1 MDFLKESLAP
11 RTFNKISYAV
21 VLIWFVISVIF
32 FGIFA
37 EVENTESRYD
47 FRCGGT
53 KSENIDLIRGECF
66 EKYQKQYNKY
76 GVPVYGFVIINFL
89 LIGIVCVIYS
99 QIVKNAVDHLSSSSR
114 NSDPESGQSRD
125 QENPTG
131 QTTNCGH
138 KLFIAYC
145 CQLSMRL
152 VLGVLFILLQ
162 TQLLY
167 PLKFSSTFE
176 CCLNSGTN
184 QPRNSSNAAPNSTLH
199 KCHNQRAIKKT
210 FWMNAVL
217 AVNGTFDAGILIE
230 IVYILTQAWIERNF
244 MQDSDFLKT
253 HLNANYDK
261 SHQERKE
268 QEGRR
273 QHEIVPLQLREPGN
287 RPTRVE
293 LHQESQKQDDVLLQP
308 REHERPPIQFE
319 LHQEPRKQDAVVPL
333 QPRDQVVPHNVL
345 KQPEGT
351 SGHDKPEQLQP
362 FIARTKKIIKEDTQC
377 LYELQSPFRR
387 PPGAET
393 EATDLTLDQIYT
405 NLVIIPNRVTYNFTT
420 DRQEQL
426 KVYPRSRDEESHPK
440 SLEDLLNDKNKKV
453 LIVGRPGIGK
463 TLCCIKL
470 LRDWA
475 FEKVKS
481 QIQFDAAFFVKF
493 RRFNSADD
501 LSLRELLTR
510 SEHSTSNHLDDEV
523 WNYILQHP
531 EGVLILFDGF
541 DEFKDNA
548 NMAVAPSHPGNIKD
562 KMPLQILYQWLV
574 TGKLLEDA
582 SIVTTTRPT
591 ALTGIAHLNFDK
603 TFEILGFSTEQIQ
616 EYINKFAG
624 VDNQVGETLWRHIS
638 SNMNLLSLCYVPVN
652 SFIICSSLSQILQFE
667 SSASVTLPSKLTTIY
682 KIAVKVFYF
691 KHTKEFRDKHFTRE
705 DFLSD
710 DLPSAVEGEFEKL
723 GRVAFEGIKEGKLIL
738 GGNEVREMKDSALFH
753 RLPDREHAAL
763 KDEKQFCFIHLTMQ
777 EFFAARHL
785 TNNMKERELRNFV
798 SENIKNGKWQLVF
811 QFLVGLMEEKNH
823 LPSEIITDL
832 LPVQTEEKKNE
843 AEESEDKMVTCWPTK
858 DEKDLAVTLLKC
870 SYESNKMESI
880 VQRKLQQINFNCVNF
895 IDCHLTAVDCSSLET
910 VIKNVQ
916 QISHLDLSF
925 NNIGPLGSF
934 EICKLLKFRKFQLSS
949 LNLTRNQLTDEA
961 AKYLA
966 EAINSNNSQLR
977 TLNLSENNIS
987 RIGARHL
994 AEAINSNCQL
1004 RTLNLSHNNISHIGT
1019 RHLAEA
1025 INNNCQ
1031 LRTLYL
1037 SASNISDFGARY
1049 LADAINNNSQLRSLD
1064 LSENNISE
1072 IGAQHLAEAINNNN
1086 CQLHTLN
1093 LSHNNISDI
1102 GAQYLADAIN
1112 NNNCQLHTLNLSD
1125 NNISHIG
1132 AQHLADAINNN
1143 NCQLHTL
1150 HLSANNISDI
1160 GAQHLADAI
1169 NNNNCQLHTLNLTD
1183 NNISDIGA
1191 QHLAEAINNNNCQ
1204 LRTLNLSDNNIS
1216 DIGAQHL
1223 AEAINN
1229 NNCQLH
1235 TLNLT
1240 ANNISD
1246 IGAQHLAD
1254 AINNNNCQLR
1264 TLNLSL
1270 NNISDIGAQHLA
1282 EAINNNNC
1290 QLHTLY
1296 LSYNNIS
1303 DIGAQHLA
1311 EAIHNNNCQLRTLN
1325 LTTNQ
1330 HITNAG
1336 KQKARKLLSDS
1347 RCKLIL

>member
-184 QPRNSSNAAPNSTLH
+184 QPRNSSDAAPNSTFH
-199 KCHNQRAIKKT
+199 KCHNQRAVKKT

-217 AVNGTFDAGILIE
+217 VVNGIFDAGILIE

-253 HLNANYDK
+253 HLNANHDK
-261 SHQERKE
+261 SHQEPKE
-268 QEGRR
+268 QEGRG
-273 QHEIVPLQLREPGN
+273 QHEIVPPQPREPGN

-293 LHQESQKQDDVLLQP
+293 LYQESQKQNDAPLQP
-308 REHERPPIQFE
+308 REHERPPTQFE
-319 LHQEPRKQDAVVPL
+319 LHQEPQKQDAVVPL
-333 QPRDQVVPHNVL
+333 QPRDQVASYHVL

-362 FIARTKKIIKEDTQC
+362 FIARTRKIIKEDTQC
-377 LYELQSPFRR
+377 LYELQSPFRC
-387 PPGAET
+387 PPGEET

-405 NLVIIPNRVTYNFTT
+405 NLMIIQNRARYNFTT

-493 RRFNSADD
+493 RRFNSADE

-510 SEHSTSNHLDDEV
+510 SEHSTSDHLDDEV
-523 WNYILQHP
+523 WKYILQHP
-531 EGVLILFDGF
+531 ESVLILFDGF

-548 NMAVAPSHPGNIKD
+548 NMAVAAPHPGSIKD

-574 TGKLLEDA
+574 TGKLLKDA

-591 ALTGIAHLNFDK
+591 ALSGIAHLEFDK
-603 TFEILGFSTEQIQ
+603 TFEILGFSTKQIQ
-616 EYINKFAG
+616 EYINKFTGDDKQA
-624 VDNQVGETLWRHIS
+624 GETLWRHIS
-638 SNMNLLSLCYVPVN
+638 SNMNLLSLCYIPVN
-652 SFIICSSLSQILQFE
+652 SFIVCSSLSQILQFE

-710 DLPSAVEGEFEKL
+710 DLPSAVEEKFEKL

-738 GGNEVREMKDSALFH
+738 VGNEVRRMKDSTLFTAY
-753 RLPDREHAAL
+753 P
-763 KDEKQFCFIHLTMQ
+763 
-777 EFFAARHL
+777 
-785 TNNMKERELRNFV
+785 
-798 SENIKNGKWQLVF
+798 
-811 QFLVGLMEEKNH
+811 
-823 LPSEIITDL
+823 
-832 LPVQTEEKKNE
+832 PV
-843 AEESEDKMVTCWPTK
+843 KMP
-858 DEKDLAVTLLKC
+858 
-870 SYESNKMESI
+870 
-880 VQRKLQQINFNCVNF
+880 R
-895 IDCHLTAVDCSSLET
+895 
-910 VIKNVQ
+910 
-916 QISHLDLSF
+916 
-925 NNIGPLGSF
+925 
-934 EICKLLKFRKFQLSS
+934 
-949 LNLTRNQLTDEA
+949 
-961 AKYLA
+961 
-966 EAINSNNSQLR
+966 
-977 TLNLSENNIS
+977 
-987 RIGARHL
+987 
-994 AEAINSNCQL
+994 
-1004 RTLNLSHNNISHIGT
+1004 
-1019 RHLAEA
+1019 
-1025 INNNCQ
+1025 
-1031 LRTLYL
+1031 
-1037 SASNISDFGARY
+1037 
-1049 LADAINNNSQLRSLD
+1049 
-1064 LSENNISE
+1064 
-1072 IGAQHLAEAINNNN
+1072 
-1086 CQLHTLN
+1086 
-1093 LSHNNISDI
+1093 
-1102 GAQYLADAIN
+1102 
-1112 NNNCQLHTLNLSD
+1112 
-1125 NNISHIG
+1125 
-1132 AQHLADAINNN
+1132 
-1143 NCQLHTL
+1143 
-1150 HLSANNISDI
+1150 
-1160 GAQHLADAI
+1160 
-1169 NNNNCQLHTLNLTD
+1169 
-1183 NNISDIGA
+1183 
-1191 QHLAEAINNNNCQ
+1191 
-1204 LRTLNLSDNNIS
+1204 
-1216 DIGAQHL
+1216 
-1223 AEAINN
+1223 
-1229 NNCQLH
+1229 
-1235 TLNLT
+1235 
-1240 ANNISD
+1240 
-1246 IGAQHLAD
+1246 
-1254 AINNNNCQLR
+1254 
-1264 TLNLSL
+1264 
-1270 NNISDIGAQHLA
+1270 
-1282 EAINNNNC
+1282 
-1290 QLHTLY
+1290 
-1296 LSYNNIS
+1296 
-1303 DIGAQHLA
+1303 
-1311 EAIHNNNCQLRTLN
+1311 
-1325 LTTNQ
+1325 
-1330 HITNAG
+1330 
-1336 KQKARKLLSDS
+1336 
-1347 RCKLIL
+1347 

>member
-89 LIGIVCVIYS
+89 LIAIVCVIYS
-99 QIVKNAVDHLSSSSR
+99 QIVKNVVDHLSSSSR

-145 CQLSMRL
+145 CQLSTRL

-176 CCLNSGTN
+176 CYLNSGTN

-217 AVNGTFDAGILIE
+217 AVNGIFDAGILIE

-261 SHQERKE
+261 SHQE
-268 QEGRR
+268 
-273 QHEIVPLQLREPGN
+273 
-287 RPTRVE
+287 
-293 LHQESQKQDDVLLQP
+293 SQKQDDVLLQP
-308 REHERPPIQFE
+308 REHERPPSPI
-319 LHQEPRKQDAVVPL
+319 QEPRKQDAVVPL
-333 QPRDQVVPHNVL
+333 QPRDQVVPHHVL

-362 FIARTKKIIKEDTQC
+362 FIARTKKIIREDTQY

-387 PPGAET
+387 PPGEEK

-405 NLVIIPNRVTYNFTT
+405 NLVIIPNRAQYNFTT

-501 LSLRELLTR
+501 LSLRELLTQ
-510 SEHSTSNHLDDEV
+510 SEHSTSDHLDDEV

-624 VDNQVGETLWRHIS
+624 VDNQVGETLWQHIS

-667 SSASVTLPSKLTTIY
+667 SCASVTLPSKLTTIY

-710 DLPSAVEGEFEKL
+710 DLPSAVEKKFEKL
-723 GRVAFEGIKEGKLIL
+723 GKVAFEGIKEGKLIL

-753 RLPDREHAAL
+753 RLPDRENAAL
-763 KDEKQFCFIHLTMQ
+763 KDEKRFCFIHLTMQ
-777 EFFAARHL
+777 EFLAARHL

-811 QFLVGLMEEKNH
+811 QFLAGLMEEKNY

-895 IDCHLTAVDCSSLET
+895 IDCHLSAVGCPSLVN
-910 VIKNVQ
+910 VIKNVP

-925 NNIGPLGSF
+925 NNIGPLGCI
-934 EICKLLKFRKFQLSS
+934 EICKLFKYWEFQLRS

-987 RIGARHL
+987 
-994 AEAINSNCQL
+994 
-1004 RTLNLSHNNISHIGT
+1004 
-1019 RHLAEA
+1019 
-1025 INNNCQ
+1025 
-1031 LRTLYL
+1031 
-1037 SASNISDFGARY
+1037 
-1049 LADAINNNSQLRSLD
+1049 
-1064 LSENNISE
+1064 
-1072 IGAQHLAEAINNNN
+1072 
-1086 CQLHTLN
+1086 
-1093 LSHNNISDI
+1093 
-1102 GAQYLADAIN
+1102 
-1112 NNNCQLHTLNLSD
+1112 
-1125 NNISHIG
+1125 
-1132 AQHLADAINNN
+1132 
-1143 NCQLHTL
+1143 
-1150 HLSANNISDI
+1150 DI

-1169 NNNNCQLHTLNLTD
+1169 NNNNCQLRELYLSHNNILDIGAQHLAEAINNNNCQLRELYLTH

-1204 LRTLNLSDNNIS
+1204 LRVLYLSDNIISDIGAQYLAEAINNNNCQLRVLYLSLNYISDIGAQHLAEAINNNNCQLRELYLSHNNIS

-1229 NNCQLH
+1229 NNCQLRV
-1235 TLNLT
+1235 LYLSE
-1240 ANNISD
+1240 NNISD
-1246 IGAQHLAD
+1246 IGAQ
-1254 AINNNNCQLR
+1254 
-1264 TLNLSL
+1264 
-1270 NNISDIGAQHLA
+1270 
-1282 EAINNNNC
+1282 
-1290 QLHTLY
+1290 Y
-1296 LSYNNIS
+1296 
-1303 DIGAQHLA
+1303 LA

-1330 HITNAG
+1330 HMTNAG
-1336 KQKARKLLSDS
+1336 KQKARNLLSDC

>member
-1 MDFLKESLAP
+1 MIKFRNLKQSVTGSPQPKLESNFHLIENSENTNSIEMMDHLKESLAP
-11 RTFNKISYAV
+11 RTFNKISYAA

-47 FRCGGT
+47 FRCGGA

-66 EKYQKQYNKY
+66 EKYEKQHNKY
-76 GVPVYGFVIINFL
+76 GVPVYGFVITNFL
-89 LIGIVCVIYS
+89 LIAIVCVIYS
-99 QIVKNAVDHLSSSSR
+99 QTVRNTVDHLSSSSR
-114 NSDPESGQSRD
+114 DRDPESGQSRD
-125 QENPTG
+125 QESPTR

-138 KLFIAYC
+138 RLFIAYC
-145 CQLSMRL
+145 CQLSTRL

-184 QPRNSSNAAPNSTLH
+184 PPKNSSDAAPNSTLH

-217 AVNGTFDAGILIE
+217 AVNGIFDAGILIE

-253 HLNANYDK
+253 YLNAN
-261 SHQERKE
+261 H
-268 QEGRR
+268 
-273 QHEIVPLQLREPGN
+273 
-287 RPTRVE
+287 
-293 LHQESQKQDDVLLQP
+293 
-308 REHERPPIQFE
+308 
-319 LHQEPRKQDAVVPL
+319 
-333 QPRDQVVPHNVL
+333 
-345 KQPEGT
+345 EGT
-351 SGHDKPEQLQP
+351 SGHDKPKQLQS
-362 FIARTKKIIKEDTQC
+362 FIARARKIIEEDTRC

-387 PPGAET
+387 PPGEET
-393 EATDLTLDQIYT
+393 KAKDLTLDQIYT
-405 NLVIIPNRVTYNFTT
+405 NLVIIPNRAHYNFTT

-510 SEHSTSNHLDDEV
+510 SEHSSSNHLDDEV

-548 NMAVAPSHPGNIKD
+548 NMAVAPSHPGSIKD

-574 TGKLLEDA
+574 TGKLLKDA

-652 SFIICSSLSQILQFE
+652 SFIVCSSLSQILQFE

-682 KIAVKVFYF
+682 KIAVKVFYL

-753 RLPDREHAAL
+753 RLPDRENAAL

-785 TNNMKERELRNFV
+785 TNNMKEIELRNFV

-811 QFLVGLMEEKNH
+811 QFLAGLMEEKNH

-832 LPVQTEEKKNE
+832 LPVQTEDKENE

-858 DEKDLAVTLLKC
+858 DENDSAVTLFKC
-870 SYESNKMESI
+870 SYENNKMESI

-895 IDCHLTAVDCSSLET
+895 IDCHLTAVDCSSLVN

-916 QISHLDLSF
+916 KISHLDLSF
-925 NNIGPLGSF
+925 NNIGPLGCF
-934 EICKLLKFRKFQLSS
+934 EISKLLKRREFHLSS

-987 RIGARHL
+987 HIGARHL
-994 AEAINSNCQL
+994 AEAINNNNCQL
-1004 RTLNLSHNNISHIGT
+1004 RTLNLSENNISRIGT

-1025 INNNCQ
+1025 IKNNNNCQLRKLDLSASNISDIGAQHLADVINNNNCQ
-1031 LRTLYL
+1031 LRTLDL
-1037 SASNISDFGARY
+1037 AKNNISDIGAKR
-1049 LADAINNNSQLRSLD
+1049 LADAINNNNCQLRTLD
-1064 LSENNISE
+1064 LWGNNISDNGAQHLADAIKNNNNCQLRTLHLSENNISD
-1072 IGAQHLAEAINNNN
+1072 IGAQHLAEAINNNS
-1086 CQLHTLN
+1086 CQLRTLN
-1093 LSHNNISDI
+1093 L
-1102 GAQYLADAIN
+1102 
-1112 NNNCQLHTLNLSD
+1112 T
-1125 NNISHIG
+1125 
-1132 AQHLADAINNN
+1132 
-1143 NCQLHTL
+1143 
-1150 HLSANNISDI
+1150 ANNISDI
-1160 GAQHLADAI
+1160 GTQHLSDAI
-1169 NNNNCQLHTLNLTD
+1169 DNNNCQLHTLNLTN

-1204 LRTLNLSDNNIS
+1204 LRTLHLSVNNISDIGAQYLAEAINNNNSQLRTLDLSANNIS

-1229 NNCQLH
+1229 NNCQL
-1235 TLNLT
+1235 
-1240 ANNISD
+1240 
-1246 IGAQHLAD
+1246 
-1254 AINNNNCQLR
+1254 R
-1264 TLNLSL
+1264 TLDLSS
-1270 NNISDIGAQHLA
+1270 N
-1282 EAINNNNC
+1282 
-1290 QLHTLY
+1290 QL
-1296 LSYNNIS
+1296 IK
-1303 DIGAQHLA
+1303 
-1311 EAIHNNNCQLRTLN
+1311 
-1325 LTTNQ
+1325 
-1330 HITNAG
+1330 NAG
-1336 KQKARKLLSDS
+1336 KQKARNLPSKS
-1347 RCKLIL
+1347 RCKLII